1 MQDHV
6 TPTSVANDNE
16 PLFVVGMWRSG
27 TSLLYA
33 LLNQHS
39 HLALMYEGDL
49 PLLRPLFRNGKA
61 KSDWLERWEFW
72 NGALSRHEVNLP
84 SAPDAAHS
92 LPEAMRLVYRRFSG
106 LARWGCK
113 SPNYFDRMVQLAQDF
128 PNASFIVIYRDPFE
142 ICRSVVRAAR
152 KSYWFAKLGMPLRA
166 LLGYREMKR
175 QAERLTNLGVRV
187 HQLQYEDLVR
197 NPNRVLGEVCTFLQI
212 PFDPRMAGLEG
223 ADRSA
228 IYDAEHHAGV
238 KGKKIFA
245 AGEREEVLSPAFQ
258 RKVRRYVNFWHR
270 EHGGTWPVHPH
281 PDSSQAR
288 PAGSLERALDALCYR
303 ALRTLDETVIWIYC
317 YAPMRLLRAYRSLK
331 PSKQELSRVR
341 KANDKLESAAVVE
354 R

>member
-1 MQDHV
+1 M
-6 TPTSVANDNE
+6 ANDSE

-39 HLALMYEGDL
+39 HIGLMYEGDL

-72 NGALSRHEVNLP
+72 NGAPSRHEVNVQSFP
-84 SAPDAAHS
+84 EAPRS
-92 LPEAMRLVYRRFSG
+92 LPEAMRLVYQQYSG

-113 SPNYFDRMVQLAQDF
+113 SPNYYDRMVQLADDF

-142 ICRSVVRAAR
+142 ICRSVVRAGR

-175 QAERLTNLGVRV
+175 QAERLANRGARL
-187 HQLQYEDLVR
+187 HELQYEDLVR
-197 NPNRVLGEVCTFLQI
+197 DPNGVLSAVCSFLQI

-228 IYDAEHHAGV
+228 IYNAEHHAGV

-245 AGEREEVLSPAFQ
+245 PGEREEVLSPGFQ
-258 RKVRRYVNFWHR
+258 RKIWRYVNFWHR
-270 EHGGTWPVHPH
+270 EHGGTWPVHPR
-281 PDSSQAR
+281 PDSAQGR
-288 PAGSLERALDALCYR
+288 PASFLERSLDAIRYR
-303 ALRTLDETVIWIYC
+303 GLRTLDLAVIWIYC
-317 YAPMRLLRAYRSLK
+317 FAPMSVLRAYRSMK

-341 KANDKLESAAVVE
+341 KTTDKIESVAVVE